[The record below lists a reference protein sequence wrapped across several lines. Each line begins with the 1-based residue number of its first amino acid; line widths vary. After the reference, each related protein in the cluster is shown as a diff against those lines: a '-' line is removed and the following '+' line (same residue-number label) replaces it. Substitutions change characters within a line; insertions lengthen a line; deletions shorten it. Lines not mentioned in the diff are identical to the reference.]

1 MTYNNYRCI
10 VTFTEKVSA
19 LNKEAAIKQIEK
31 MSIEKLGD
39 EFVTLKIECVELPR
53 NKEEE
58 ARKFVKEGYFV
69 RNGSY

>member
-1 MTYNNYRCI
+1 MIYNNYRCI

-19 LNKEAAIKQIEK
+19 LTTEDAIKQIER
-31 MSIEKLGD
+31 MNIEKLGD
-39 EFVTLKIECVELPR
+39 EFVNLKIECVELPR

-58 ARKFVKEGYFV
+58 ARKFVKEGYFI